1 MYRLV
6 YLELEIK
13 RAFTAFGHMLIG
25 AITLML
31 LIGIIAF
38 SATKLLYQDTVV
50 QKMTVAVVQQE
61 ESNLSALALNTIE
74 SMESIQSICEFVFM
88 EIEEAVEALE
98 KRELFAILVLPEQL
112 IEGIMNGKNTS
123 AIVIL
128 PDNMGIE
135 ASVFKE
141 VADAG
146 AVMLG
151 SAQAGIYAIDNYL
164 MQHDMAGSVEEA
176 EYILNK
182 AYLGSAL
189 SREDYF
195 SQIEVS
201 VTGSL
206 DTGEYYISYGIILF
220 LLLCGI
226 SCASILKEDGAA
238 LRNKLRFSGIH
249 NLEIVIAKVIAIA
262 LLLLFVL
269 GLIGGIILVAIHI
282 VTGKSAGISI
292 FNILPLFLIILAAAS
307 MIVFIFKVSGNP
319 VGGVMLLFITSIV
332 MIFCSGGFVPSAFLP
347 ETIRK
352 ISPWLPTTILGN
364 QAGGVLT
371 GIYSLANTLK
381 TIFIILIF
389 SFLASIR
396 WRKE

>member
-6 YLELEIK
+6 YLKLEIK
-13 RAFTAFGHMLIG
+13 KAFTAFGHMLMG
-25 AITLML
+25 AITLMF

-61 ESNLSALALNTIE
+61 ESNLSTLALNTIA
-74 SMESIQSICEFVFM
+74 SMESIQGICEFVFM
-88 EIEEAVEALE
+88 EMEEAVEALE
-98 KRELFAILVLPEQL
+98 KRELYAILVLPEQL
-112 IEGIMNGKNTS
+112 IEGIMDGKNTS

-135 ASVFKE
+135 AAVFKE
-141 VADAG
+141 VTDAG

-151 SAQAGIYAIDNYL
+151 SAQAGIYAVDDYL
-164 MQHDMAGSVEEA
+164 RQHDMAGSVEEA

-182 AYLGSAL
+182 VYLGSAL

-206 DTGEYYISYGIILF
+206 NTVEYYISYGIIFF

-226 SCASILKEDGAA
+226 PCATILKEDGTA

-249 NLEIVIAKVIAIA
+249 NLEMVIAKIIAIA
-262 LLLLFVL
+262 LLLLFVMVLL
-269 GLIGGIILVAIHI
+269 GSIILVTVYI

-292 FNILPLFLIILAAAS
+292 FSIFLLFLITLAAAS
-307 MIVFIFKVSGNP
+307 MLVFIFKVSGNP

-332 MIFCSGGFVPSAFLP
+332 MIFCSGGFIPSAFLP
-347 ETIRK
+347 ETIRN

-364 QAGGVLT
+364 QVGSILT
-371 GIYSLANTLK
+371 GIYSFGNTLK
-381 TIFIILIF
+381 TIFIIMIF
-389 SFLASIR
+389 SFLATIR